1 MAIQS
6 IVSNGIHWQ
15 VGNGTSIRIWQD
27 RWLPTSSTYKVISP
41 PSLLGAKARVS
52 ELIDQ
57 DTSSWNTELIWDVFL
72 LHEAEAILGLVLSS
86 RLPEDRLVWVLSLN
100 GRFSVQSAYTV
111 AIDMKQ
117 EGLTG
122 AVSDDSRLGR
132 FWKTL

>member
-1 MAIQS
+1 M
-6 IVSNGIHWQ
+6 
-15 VGNGTSIRIWQD
+15 
-27 RWLPTSSTYKVISP
+27 ISP
-41 PSLLGAKARVS
+41 PYLLGVEARVS

-57 DTSSWNTELIWDVFL
+57 DTSSWNLELIRGIFL
-72 LHEAEAILGLVLSS
+72 PHEAEAILGLVLSS
-86 RLPEDRLVWVLSLN
+86 RLLEDRLVWVLSLN